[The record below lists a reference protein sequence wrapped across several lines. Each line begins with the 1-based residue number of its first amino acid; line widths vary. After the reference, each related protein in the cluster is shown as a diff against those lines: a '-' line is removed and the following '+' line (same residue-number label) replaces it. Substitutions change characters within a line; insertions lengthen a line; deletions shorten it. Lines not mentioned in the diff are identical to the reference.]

1 MPTEEEKRQ
10 EQFLLLLLA
19 LARAS
24 ERKINDGVRR
34 RLVSAMRKIRR
45 LVQQM
50 SPTGQFRVFEWSRIK
65 PQVLPL
71 LEEITRTLRFYLL
84 PEIQRLIPDVQDAAF
99 DFVKGDEPETAELR
113 PKTQEQ
119 IANTTTAGGTAT
131 LATLLG
137 AAAINRYTLQM
148 AKDLDTLVKKAIFL
162 DESTQ
167 EISDKIIKMTTRRGQ
182 PAAQIHTGSFA
193 NQMWNRARATT
204 AGAIWSAT
212 STTMQEQWLG
222 IDAKRW
228 VWNALLDPSTC
239 PLCRP
244 RDSQIVATPF
254 LFNGLPP
261 LHPNCRCAVL
271 PVLG

>member
-1 MPTEEEKRQ
+1 
-10 EQFLLLLLA
+10 
-19 LARAS
+19 
-24 ERKINDGVRR
+24 
-34 RLVSAMRKIRR
+34 MRKIRR

-113 PKTQEQ
+113 PKTQEE

-148 AKDLDTLVKKAIFL
+148 AKDLDTMVKKAI
-162 DESTQ
+162 SWT
-167 EISDKIIKMTTRRGQ
+167 KARR
-182 PAAQIHTGSFA
+182 
-193 NQMWNRARATT
+193 R
-204 AGAIWSAT
+204 SAT
-212 STTMQEQWLG
+212 KSS
-222 IDAKRW
+222 K
-228 VWNALLDPSTC
+228 
-239 PLCRP
+239 
-244 RDSQIVATPF
+244 
-254 LFNGLPP
+254 
-261 LHPNCRCAVL
+261 
-271 PVLG
+271 